1 MNEKTINLQIVQFH
15 QQINQ
20 LINTCGLDAGIV
32 YYIMKDIFNE
42 VEKQY
47 QKISHQE
54 YNQYIQ
60 QIQNNESKEIED

>member
-1 MNEKTINLQIVQFH
+1 MNKTTNLQIVEFR

-20 LINTCGLDAGIV
+20 VINSCGLDAGIV

>member
-1 MNEKTINLQIVQFH
+1 MNEKTTNLQIVEFRQR
-15 QQINQ
+15 INQ
-20 LINTCGLDAGIV
+20 LINSCGLDAGIV